1 MSAHSKTQEESA
13 SAKVET
19 SDESAPE
26 TTSRI
31 SSVKNSGNLE
41 LHWFYNQLE
50 QPDPLLRGCS
60 EFGGA

>member
-26 TTSRI
+26 TTSKT
-31 SSVKNSGNLE
+31 SSIKNKGNSE
-41 LHWFYNQLE
+41 LHWFYDQLKK
-50 QPDPLLRGCS
+50 PDPLLMGGRG
-60 EFGGA
+60 FGEA